1 MALGV
6 CLSVV
11 FLSSLQR
18 LLIGTFGAEETG
30 LTRNKLPV
38 VSATSVALHLRGLPR
53 FLRGLLRFL
62 RGLLRFGLLRFG
74 LLRLFARLALDRQMF
89 LASFA

>member
-1 MALGV
+1 MVMALGV
-6 CLSVV
+6 YQLCLSVV

-38 VSATSVALHLRGLPR
+38 VSATSVALHLRGIPR
-53 FLRGLLRFL
+53 FVHLVI
-62 RGLLRFGLLRFG
+62 
-74 LLRLFARLALDRQMF
+74 DRQMV
-89 LASFA
+89 LASFACVSYPIVLER

>member
-1 MALGV
+1 MVMALGV

-30 LTRNKLPV
+30 FTRNKLPV
-38 VSATSVALHLRGLPR
+38 VSATSGALHLRGLPR
-53 FLRGLLRFL
+53 F
-62 RGLLRFGLLRFG
+62 
-74 LLRLFARLALDRQMF
+74 AHLAIDRQTC